1 MTTQRFEKMFAALKE
16 KNEGAFVAFVNLCD
30 PTEEMSLEI
39 LETLTAAGVDA
50 LELGIPFSDPC
61 ADGPVIMQS
70 AKRALDAG
78 AGTAKCM
85 NVIEKFRDRHP
96 DMPISIMI
104 YANLVFAPGIENFFA
119 MCAASGV
126 DTVLIPDLPLEMR
139 EMDPSFDN
147 AAKAHGIGLVAIAPP
162 NARRDHLPILAR
174 ASAGYVYLLSR
185 PGITGAN
192 NPAHMPAE
200 ELIDAL
206 KKANAAPGLLGF
218 GVSTCEPVRHALQC
232 GASGVIVGSAIVR
245 IINEYLDE
253 PETMKAQ
260 ITDYVRTMKAA
271 TRAAS

>member
-39 LETLTAAGVDA
+39 LETLAAAGVDA

-96 DMPISIMI
+96 DMPVSIMI
-104 YANLVFAPGIENFFA
+104 YANLVFA
-119 MCAASGV
+119 
-126 DTVLIPDLPLEMR
+126 
-139 EMDPSFDN
+139 
-147 AAKAHGIGLVAIAPP
+147 
-162 NARRDHLPILAR
+162 ARRDHLPILAR

-200 ELIDAL
+200 EIIEAL

-218 GVSTCEPVRHALQC
+218 GVSTCEHVRHALQC
-232 GASGVIVGSAIVR
+232 GAAGVIVGSAIVR
-245 IINEYLDE
+245 IINEYLNE
-253 PETMKAQ
+253 PETMLAQ

-271 TRAAS
+271 TRMAA